1 MWQRLDWVWYDIIRL
16 EINRLGGARELW
28 PNRLTAEKY
37 SQNSQLGLG
46 ANPLPDTHIP
56 NGCVCAT
63 KLSFLIS
70 CEEKKKERKKN
81 KYNNSESRTG
91 SKIINMLFIVFSF
104 SFIIAENVM
113 SMWHNGFVIDLV
125 KKYIWKNIY
134 INCVFMFIF
143 ILDTR

>member
-1 MWQRLDWVWYDIIRL
+1 MAKQTDSREIFAKLSTWVGRKPI
-16 EINRLGGARELW
+16 AR
-28 PNRLTAEKY
+28 Y
-37 SQNSQLGLG
+37 
-46 ANPLPDTHIP
+46 PDTHIP

-134 INCVFMFIF
+134 I
-143 ILDTR
+143 